1 MSKET
6 RTRMAKETKTIGTDV
21 LVESEPPLA
30 SMSPLD
36 NLISQV
42 QGNGASVP
50 PFPPTNQNV
59 TQVQGNGAS
68 VPLFPQTHHT
78 SGTLNENGTS
88 TPFDLFRHV
97 TARPKTKQAT
107 RGQVSTEEPLGALG
121 NVTPMPGGF
130 CNEID
135 QEQLERE
142 NGNQLIEQMQSMVT
156 SMKSDLKKEI
166 MSHLEDIIGRTINQS
181 VEVTIET
188 RLQPLQQQLS
198 YMTQNKAELQ
208 LLIPS

>member
-1 MSKET
+1 MET
-6 RTRMAKETKTIGTDV
+6 RTRIAAETRTTGTDV

-36 NLISQV
+36 NLMSQV

-50 PFPPTNQNV
+50 PFPPVHQTTNH
-59 TQVQGNGAS
+59 VQGNGAS
-68 VPLFPQTHHT
+68 VPQFLQTHHT
-78 SGTLNENGTS
+78 STSLSYDPYRISAEALHENGTS

-121 NVTPMPGGF
+121 NVTTTPGGF

-135 QEQLERE
+135 QEQLEK
-142 NGNQLIEQMQSMVT
+142 M
-156 SMKSDLKKEI
+156 
-166 MSHLEDIIGRTINQS
+166 TIN
-181 VEVTIET
+181 
-188 RLQPLQQQLS
+188 
-198 YMTQNKAELQ
+198 
-208 LLIPS
+208 

>member
-1 MSKET
+1 MAAET
-6 RTRMAKETKTIGTDV
+6 RTTGTDV

-36 NLISQV
+36 NLMSQI

-50 PFPPTNQNV
+50 PFPPIHPTIN
-59 TQVQGNGAS
+59 QVQGNGAS
-68 VPLFPQTHHT
+68 VSQFPSTNQA
-78 SGTLNENGTS
+78 LNENGTS

-121 NVTPMPGGF
+121 NVTTTPGGF

-156 SMKSDLKKEI
+156 SPWPYSGDM
-166 MSHLEDIIGRTINQS
+166 TI
-181 VEVTIET
+181 
-188 RLQPLQQQLS
+188 
-198 YMTQNKAELQ
+198 
-208 LLIPS
+208 